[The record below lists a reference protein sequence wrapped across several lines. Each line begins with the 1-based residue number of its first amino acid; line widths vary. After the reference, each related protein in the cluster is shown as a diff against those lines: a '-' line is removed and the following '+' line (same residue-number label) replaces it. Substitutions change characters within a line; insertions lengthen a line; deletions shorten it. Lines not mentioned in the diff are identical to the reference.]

1 MLHGRRAAGFT
12 LIELMVV
19 LVILGT
25 LISLAVLSTGSASS
39 ARELRDE
46 AQRIAAVIGLLADE
60 AVLDSREY
68 GLLIDDEGY
77 RVLRYDDAQGRWV
90 DDGARGTHRLP
101 SWARLDLALDGT
113 PLRLLAPV
121 RQGGDRAGLSRD
133 EDEEQ
138 RKREAARLQPQLLI
152 LSSGELSP
160 FSLRVSER
168 RPDGNAWVVASDGF
182 ALPEAVPAQERR

>member
-12 LIELMVV
+12 MIELLVV

-46 AQRIAAVIGLLADE
+46 AQRIAAVIGLLTDE

-77 RVLRYDDAQGRWV
+77 RVLRYDEAEARWV
-90 DDGARGTHRLP
+90 DNDARGSHRLP
-101 SWARLDLALDGT
+101 SWARLDLELDGT
-113 PLRLLAPV
+113 PLQLVTPV

-133 EDEEQ
+133 EDGEQ

-168 RPDGNAWVVASDGF
+168 RPDGNAWVVSSDGF
-182 ALPEAVPAQERR
+182 GLPEAVPAQERR